1 MPSSFTSSQQ
11 KSTQNTTIPGA
22 GAIER
27 ALQDQLYGLGFQQ
40 ADAINAEMAKQR
52 AFMNPHEA
60 LAQLSAPAKT
70 KQEIEAAMRKQFG
83 NNLVDRFN
91 AGGGTGKGLT
101 PEEFQAIRG
110 AQRQFAGS
118 DLRDQG
124 EDLKMQLQQQ
134 VAQEQYAQQL
144 QSQALDRLQNPY
156 ALSLP
161 EEQAI
166 NQIYNNQRM
175 NARYNMDLAAQD
187 NATARG
193 LNLSDSPV
201 ANEYVRQLAML
212 ESNLGAAQAGDLM
225 NRGDANRNF
234 GLNALGFANGLMQQ
248 NFQNRLGVNQMLPTA
263 NAQLMAPLMQNRLAQ
278 TSTSGTMTNTPSG
291 FDTMMRGIGAAGGLM
306 MGAGMGLGGLG
317 SMGLGSAGAGA
328 TQQALGQGIVM
339 GTQGAMGSPGL
350 SGGGGSL
357 SSPYF

>member
-11 KSTQNTTIPGA
+11 KMTQNTTIPGA

-27 ALQDQLYGLGFQQ
+27 SLQDQLYGLGQNQ
-40 ADAINAEMAKQR
+40 ANSIGMEMARQQ

-60 LAQLSAPAKT
+60 LLQLNAPAKT
-70 KQEIEAAMRKQFG
+70 KQEIEAAMRQQFG

-124 EDLKMQLQQQ
+124 QDLKMQLQQQ

-144 QSQALDRLQNPY
+144 QGQALDRLQNPY
-156 ALSLP
+156 ALSQP
-161 EEQAI
+161 EQDAI
-166 NQIYNNQRM
+166 NQIYNNQR
-175 NARYNMDLAAQD
+175 NQAQYNLNLAAQD

-193 LNLSDSPV
+193 MNLSDSPV
-201 ANEYVRQLAML
+201 ANEYVRQLALL
-212 ESNLGAAQAGDLM
+212 EGNLGASQAADLM

-248 NFQNRLGVNQMLPTA
+248 NFQNRLGVSQMLPTA
-263 NAQLMAPLMQNRLAQ
+263 NQALMAPLMQNRLAQ
-278 TSTSGTMTNTPSG
+278 TSTSGMQSFTPSG

-306 MGAGMGLGGLG
+306 MGAGLGMSGLGLGG
-317 SMGLGSAGAGA
+317 SAASGLAGG
-328 TQQALGQGIVM
+328 GQGLAAV
-339 GTQGAMGSPGL
+339 A
-350 SGGGGSL
+350 GGGGSMRYPL
-357 SSPYF
+357 Q